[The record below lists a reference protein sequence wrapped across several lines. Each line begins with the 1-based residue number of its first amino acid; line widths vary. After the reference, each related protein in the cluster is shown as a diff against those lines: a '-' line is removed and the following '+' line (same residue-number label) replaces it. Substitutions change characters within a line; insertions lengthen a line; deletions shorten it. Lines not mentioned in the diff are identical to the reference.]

1 MKSFIPVYSIK
12 TGDCAMRFAI
22 RTCLAVSICTFST
35 AVLAQGES
43 PLPEPDDV
51 QKSSDV
57 EALDKD
63 EPAKPTITISRS
75 ACKALVSYVP
85 DDEVVYKPGVDVHG
99 NKVAPA
105 DLDGGSQILNALPKE
120 IEFPVTID
128 FFKFSGI
135 SVPDGVSGESSIG
148 KITYRNGRVYFNDTP
163 LGNEAGQDELIAACR
178 AAGFR

>member
-1 MKSFIPVYSIK
+1 M
-12 TGDCAMRFAI
+12 
-22 RTCLAVSICTFST
+22 
-35 AVLAQGES
+35 
-43 PLPEPDDV
+43 
-51 QKSSDV
+51 
-57 EALDKD
+57 
-63 EPAKPTITISRS
+63 
-75 ACKALVSYVP
+75 
-85 DDEVVYKPGVDVHG
+85 
-99 NKVAPA
+99 APA